1 MVRTYTC
8 KRLMRRLPVA
18 LLYHVIVGNTNTFVM
33 WQQLQ
38 SENNSKSSKKKEKKF
53 LVQIG
58 KELSELQA
66 SSFTSMMH
74 VTLQQNKCK
83 GQLLKI
89 RCHKQKRLGPIFK
102 ATKTKNDDKFVLRQI
117 KHLPRT

>member
-1 MVRTYTC
+1 
-8 KRLMRRLPVA
+8 MRRLPVA

-38 SENNSKSSKKKEKKF
+38 SENNSKSSKKKF

-58 KELSELQA
+58 KQLSELQA

-74 VTLQQNKCK
+74 VILQQNK
-83 GQLLKI
+83 
-89 RCHKQKRLGPIFK
+89 
-102 ATKTKNDDKFVLRQI
+102 
-117 KHLPRT
+117 